1 VVEQVV
7 LEVAEVNDVEVEI
20 VDIEEAAQES

>member
-20 VDIEEAAQES
+20 VDIEEAAHES